1 VSVDGHGPG
10 AAGWLSIAV
19 GLIVLLSGS
28 VSALPL
34 SNPGPTRSDGGSLSV
49 ASGPSTIP
57 ATSTPIDV
65 TLTVNSTGANLSS
78 QFWGTTVNN
87 EVRMFRGESN
97 AVNAT
102 PAKVLVWP
110 GAMAGE
116 DYDPF
121 TQTHYNTYDGVPT
134 KALTNESQFVQMC
147 EAIHCTAIVQVP
159 AEIDNPSIA
168 EAIVN
173 YTEENLSF
181 TPAYWMIGNEPE
193 LWEHWKVPWAD
204 WESETT
210 NGPDPNQ
217 FGHEVVSYVKAIRAV
232 DPSTP
237 ILGLPA
243 SGCTCGYY
251 TFDQW
256 ISGVLNVTGSKIQ
269 AVAFHEYPA
278 GWLGTGNGS
287 LQAFYGT
294 LQGAAGIPVRVAA
307 ARAAVRL
314 ACPGCN
320 VSVFISEL
328 GSALSW
334 SSYGPYAIGFSGDLS
349 LASQVTQAM
358 DVNLTNIDL
367 FATELAT
374 TNSWFNTTGG
384 ARPDY
389 GLYTSILDHLGTE
402 AFPASLPGLDST
414 VYGIDTLA
422 PNEQDREDLLV
433 MNDNI
438 THAISFTPKFA
449 GSLASSA
456 VEAWSWNGSIHST
469 RSNDTT
475 WVEPYTPEPVP
486 LEFPSG
492 RPGTYVLPPQSLVL
506 FEAYPAGGS
515 YVRVLTTGVPN
526 GTAWYA
532 NVAGEFYSTTASNLS
547 LLLPPGAYPVTSVP
561 IPLPI
566 AGREVHP
573 SEQLTPFA
581 ASPFRVDG
589 QSTNVTIPFVD
600 QWRVNVSASPGAG
613 GSATPDVGWWNASE
627 PVTLTATPLP
637 GYAFAGW
644 SGWGPGSANGSGRSI
659 TIDPTGPV
667 SEKARFVV
675 GDEVELWA
683 FGLPKGT
690 PWSVTVRGFTTTSTN
705 TTLPVYEPF
714 GSYGFVVT
722 PVPGYRSLPADG
734 GFTVDSSWSLVEVR
748 FVPITPPPPLV
759 PVTFQASG
767 LPASTPASITVR
779 NSTETL
785 GEAGA
790 VFLLSNGSYA
800 YHLGYVAGY
809 HADVPEKTFDVLG
822 GGFTVDVPFVPTVY
836 PVTWQ
841 AAGTRAGLNW
851 TVMIDGQANPAT
863 SAWLSTSLPNGTY
876 PYGIELPSNYSATP
890 RTGVVLVDGYSTVLP
905 IVFNPMEFRSWF
917 EVSGAPGS
925 TDWSIRFGNVTHVGA
940 SNGSSF
946 LAANGTYTFDV
957 DPPTG
962 YYAVPSHGTL
972 TVAGPDPPTE
982 IQFHPTSNRPSAA
995 LVAALSSGA
1004 LWTSIWIGL
1013 SIFAGFAAV
1022 RGLRRRD
1029 GGRR

>member
-1 VSVDGHGPG
+1 MSVAARRPG
-10 AAGWLSIAV
+10 VPRWLPIAV
-19 GLIVLLSGS
+19 GFLVALSGAVASVPAPSAGPAGS
-28 VSALPL
+28 VSTRFVPFASPLPV
-34 SNPGPTRSDGGSLSV
+34 PA
-49 ASGPSTIP
+49 AS
-57 ATSTPIDV
+57 APIAV
-65 TLTVNSTGANLSS
+65 TLTVNSTSANLSS

-87 EVRMFRGESN
+87 EVRMFRGETN

-121 TQTHYNTYDGVPT
+121 TQTHYNTYDGTPT
-134 KALTNESQFVQMC
+134 HALTNESQFVQMC

-173 YTEENLSF
+173 YTEVNLSF

-204 WESETT
+204 WASETT

-232 DPSTP
+232 DTTTP

-307 ARAAVRL
+307 ARAAVQL

-334 SSYGPYAIGFSGDLS
+334 SSYGPYAIGFSGALS

-358 DVNLTNIDL
+358 DVNLTNLDL

-389 GLYTSILDHLGTE
+389 ALYTGVLDHLGTE
-402 AFPASLPGLDST
+402 AFPATLPGLDRT
-414 VYGIDTLA
+414 VYGIDTLD
-422 PNEQDREDLLV
+422 PRDHDREDLLV

-438 THAISFTPKFA
+438 THAISFTPQFA
-449 GSLASSA
+449 GSFGGSA

-475 WVEPYTPEPVP
+475 WVEPYTPQPVP
-486 LEFPSG
+486 QDLPSG
-492 RPGTYVLPPQSLVL
+492 LPETYTLPPQSLVL
-506 FEAYPAGGS
+506 FESYPSGGS
-515 YVRVLTTGVPN
+515 YVRVLNTGVPN

-532 NVAGEFYSTTASNLS
+532 NVAGEFYSTTANNVS
-547 LLLPPGAYPVTSVP
+547 LLLPPGAYPVASVP

-566 AGREVHP
+566 DGREVHP
-573 SEQLTPFA
+573 SEQLAPFV
-581 ASPFRVDG
+581 ASPIHVDG
-589 QSTNVTIPFVD
+589 ASTNVTLSFVD
-600 QWRVNVSASPGAG
+600 QWRLNVSAAPGDAG
-613 GSATPDVGWWNASE
+613 SVTPDVGWWNSGE
-627 PVTLTATPLP
+627 PVTLTATPLV

-644 SGWGPGSANGSGRSI
+644 SGWGPGSANGSSRSI

-705 TTLPVYEPF
+705 TTLAVYEPF
-714 GSYGFVVT
+714 GSYGFTVA
-722 PVPGYRSLPADG
+722 PVPGYRTLPANG

-748 FVPITPPPPLV
+748 FVLITPPPPVV
-759 PVTFQASG
+759 PVTFRVSG
-767 LPASTPASITVR
+767 LPAATPVAITVR
-779 NSTETL
+779 NSTETA
-785 GEAGA
+785 GADGA
-790 VFLLSNGSYA
+790 VFRLANGSYA
-800 YHLGYVAGY
+800 YHVGYVAGY
-809 HADVPEKTFDVLG
+809 HADVAEKTFDVLG
-822 GGFTVDVPFVPTVY
+822 GGLTVDVPFVPTTY

-841 AAGTRAGLNW
+841 AAGTRTGLNW
-851 TVMIDGQANPAT
+851 TVRVDGQSDPAT
-863 SAWLSTSLPNGTY
+863 TAWLSTSLPNGSY
-876 PYGIELPSNYSATP
+876 AYAIELPSNYSATP
-890 RTGVVLVDGYSTVLP
+890 RTGVVVVHGFSAVLP
-905 IVFNPMEFRSWF
+905 VTFSLLEFRAWF
-917 EVSGAPGS
+917 DVSGAPAS
-925 TDWSIRFGNVTHVGA
+925 TDWSMRFGNLTHAGA

-957 DPPTG
+957 DPPAG
-962 YYAVPSHGTL
+962 YFAVPSHGTR

-1013 SIFAGFAAV
+1013 SVFAGFVAV